1 VDFER
6 ANRLDNLVTVC
17 AEHHHL
23 WERSSP
29 LRLDTR

>member
-6 ANRLDNLVTVC
+6 ANRIENLVTVC

-23 WERSSP
+23 WERASP